1 MDRTQVL
8 LERNSRMNPTSGS
21 RLTEEPRFTTEE
33 QGAEVFP
40 LQFAGD
46 CSAVMLESPHQ
57 VEREVQRELMSHPG
71 LHFSSLVV
79 RRLDNGVCLQ
89 GVLEVEGDEPD
100 VCSLAQRVAGVQQ
113 VLNHLVVAPR
123 HELPPKG

>member
-8 LERNSRMNPTSGS
+8 LERNSRMNPMSGS
-21 RLTEEPRFTTEE
+21 RFIEE
-33 QGAEVFP
+33 QGADVCP
-40 LQFAGD
+40 PQFVD
-46 CSAVMLESPHQ
+46 SSAAVLESSPHQ

-89 GVLEVEGDEPD
+89 GVLEVEGEEPD

-113 VLNHLVVAPR
+113 VLNHLVMAPR
-123 HELPPKG
+123 HNLPPKG